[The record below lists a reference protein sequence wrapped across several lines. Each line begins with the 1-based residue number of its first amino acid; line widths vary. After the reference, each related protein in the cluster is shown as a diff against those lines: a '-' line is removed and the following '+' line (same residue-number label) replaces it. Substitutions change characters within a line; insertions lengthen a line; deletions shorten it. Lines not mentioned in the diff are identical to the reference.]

1 MRKKSPFKIWLGSRL
16 KSFRHNLS
24 ASNNPLFIGYYKY
37 IYRPEP
43 GGISA
48 FFDAYSKSI
57 PGGLQVV
64 QIGANDGITHDPI
77 HKFIK
82 RDKWKG
88 VLLEPQPFVHDTYLR
103 PIYAR
108 NTGIHTLCAAVGPAD
123 SSQKLYKIGFS
134 TMRWATGLA
143 SFDEEN
149 VQKAFENGLVDQQC
163 QKYGI
168 TIPEAMEERIQSEDV
183 QVISPETLLK
193 TYGIEQI
200 DLLQIDCEGYDFEV
214 IKLFNIDKT
223 QPKVIVFENSHIG
236 DEGNNECDVLLLS
249 NGYRYKNMGP
259 NTLAMK
265 APLGEFASWFE
276 A

>member
-1 MRKKSPFKIWLGSRL
+1 MRKKSLFKIWLAAKL

-37 IYRPEP
+37 AYRPEN
-43 GGISA
+43 GSISA

-57 PGGLQVV
+57 PNGLQVV

-82 RDKWKG
+82 RDNWKG
-88 VLLEPQPFVHDTYLR
+88 ILLEPQPFVHDTYLK
-103 PIYAR
+103 PIYAK
-108 NTGIHTLCAAVGPAD
+108 NPGIHTLCAAVGEKDA
-123 SSQKLYKIGFS
+123 SQKLYKIGFS

-143 SFDEEN
+143 SFDKEN
-149 VQKAFENGLVDQQC
+149 VLKAFENGLVHVQSE
-163 QKYGI
+163 KYRI
-168 TIPEAMEERIQSEDV
+168 EIPKKEEDWIESEDV

-193 TYGIEQI
+193 TYQIDSI

-214 IKLFNIDKT
+214 IKLFNIAKT

-236 DEGNNECDVLLLS
+236 KEGSTECDVLLAT

-265 APLGEFASWFE
+265 EPLGDFAHWFD

>member
-1 MRKKSPFKIWLGSRL
+1 MSKKSPFKIWLTAKL
-16 KSFRHNLS
+16 KSVRHNLS
-24 ASNNPLFIGYYKY
+24 ASNNPLFISFYKY
-37 IYRPEP
+37 LYRPEP
-43 GGISA
+43 GSISA

-57 PGGLQVV
+57 PSGLQVV

-82 RDKWKG
+82 RDNWKG
-88 VLLEPQPFVHDTYLR
+88 VLLEPQPFVHNTYR
-103 PIYAR
+103 KPIYAK
-108 NTGIHTLCAAVGPAD
+108 NPGIHTLCAAVGETD
-123 SSQKLYKIGFS
+123 TSQKLYKIAFS

-149 VQKAFENGLVDQQC
+149 VLKAFENGLVDSQC
-163 QKYGI
+163 EKYGI
-168 TIPEAMEERIQSEDV
+168 QIPENQKDWIESEDV
-183 QVISPETLLK
+183 QVICPETLLK
-193 TYGIEQI
+193 TYKIESV

-214 IKLFNIDKT
+214 IKLFNIAKT

-236 DEGNNECDVLLLS
+236 NDGNSECDILLSS
-249 NGYRYKNMGP
+249 NGYQYKNMGP

-265 APLGEFASWFE
+265 APLGEFASWFN